1 MVLCIFRGGMGHE
14 DNSSSSLVSGKAFLL
29 DGVNCTG
36 SETILSDCNPKGWR
50 LRYCVKG
57 KAKIIC
63 KSNKII
69 LKFETVMQFS
79 SSDPGQGCF

>member
-1 MVLCIFRGGMGHE
+1 MALQ
-14 DNSSSSLVSGKAFLL
+14 DNSSSSLGSGKAFLL

-36 SETILSDCNPKGWR
+36 SETNLSDCNPQGWR

-57 KAKIIC
+57 QAKIIC

-69 LKFETVMQFS
+69 LKF
-79 SSDPGQGCF
+79 